1 MMTSLSKADAE
12 SALAE
17 IIADR
22 TLTRPHDNASGM
34 SKREF
39 FASRALAG
47 LTGADDGWISTPTN
61 IATRAVECADAL
73 IEALNAAD
81 TRDQ

>member
-1 MMTSLSKADAE
+1 MTSPS
-12 SALAE
+12 SA
-17 IIADR
+17 
-22 TLTRPHDNASGM
+22 ASGM
-34 SKREF
+34 NKREF

-47 LTGADDGWISTPTN
+47 LTGADDEWISTPTN

-73 IEALNAAD
+73 IEALNATD

>member
-1 MMTSLSKADAE
+1 MGTMLTSPS
-12 SALAE
+12 SAA
-17 IIADR
+17 R
-22 TLTRPHDNASGM
+22 GM

-39 FASRALAG
+39 FAARAI
-47 LTGADDGWISTPTN
+47 TGMALEAPRPDPNHSPPTYYDVWMKDR
-61 IATRAVECADAL
+61 TKRAVDIADAL